1 MRFYVVDAFT
11 GEAFAGN
18 PAGVVVLERDV
29 DAAWMQQ
36 VAGEMKHSETAF
48 VRKNGTTTSLRWF
61 TPATEVDLCGHAT
74 IAATQVLGGTQT
86 YETRSGI
93 LRCTKHEDGWIEMDF
108 PVDEPRETQEDVS
121 RILADED
128 VKPLYVGRSRE
139 NLFVELETPEQVARA
154 TPDLTELK
162 STWTGRMIITASGD
176 PGEPSETDE
185 TGDNTDF
192 VSRFFG
198 PGVGVD
204 EDPVTGSAHCA
215 LAPYWARK
223 LGRKDLTGKQISQR
237 GGIVK
242 TELDNDRVRISGRAV
257 TVVSGELHV

>member
-18 PAGVVVLERDV
+18 PAGVVVLEEPPED
-29 DAAWMQQ
+29 AWMQR
-36 VAGEMKHSETAF
+36 VAAEMKHSETAF
-48 VRKNGTTTSLRWF
+48 VEQGKGQGTTSLRWF

-121 RILADED
+121 HILADEG

-139 NLFVELETPEQVARA
+139 NLFVELERPEQVAQA
-154 TPDLTELK
+154 QPAMQELK
-162 STWTGRMIITASGD
+162 NTWTGRMIITASG
-176 PGEPSETDE
+176 ES
-185 TGDNTDF
+185 GDNADF

-223 LGRKDLTGKQISQR
+223 LGRKDLTGHQISRR

-242 TELDNDRVRISGRAV
+242 TELDSDRVRISGRAV

>member
-18 PAGVVVLERDV
+18 PAGVVVLEGDV
-29 DAAWMQQ
+29 EAAWMQQ
-36 VAGEMKHSETAF
+36 VANEMKHSETAF
-48 VRKNGTTTSLRWF
+48 VRTSDTTTTLRWF

-86 YETRSGI
+86 YETRSG
-93 LRCTKHEDGWIEMDF
+93 LLTCTKHDDGWIEMDF
-108 PVDEPRETQEDVS
+108 PADEPRETQEDVS
-121 RILADED
+121 HILTDD
-128 VKPLYVGRSRE
+128 NMKPLYVGRSRE
-139 NLFVELETPEQVARA
+139 NLFVELETPEQVAQA
-154 TPDLTELK
+154 TPNLVELK
-162 STWTGRMIITASGD
+162 NTWTGRMIITAQGD
-176 PGEPSETDE
+176 ATA
-185 TGDNTDF
+185 DF

-215 LAPYWARK
+215 LAPYWGRK
-223 LGRKDLTGKQISQR
+223 LGRTKLQAHQISRR
-237 GGIVK
+237 GGVVR
-242 TELDNDRVRISGRAV
+242 TELDNDRVRISGQAV

>member
-18 PAGVVVLERDV
+18 PAGVVVLEGDV

-36 VAGEMKHSETAF
+36 VAREMKHSETAF
-48 VRKNGTTTSLRWF
+48 VKKTETTTSLRWF
-61 TPATEVDLCGHAT
+61 TPTTEVDLCGHAT
-74 IAATQVLGGTQT
+74 IAATQVLGGTQK
-86 YETRSGI
+86 YDTRSGI
-93 LRCTKHEDGWIEMDF
+93 LTCTKREDGWIEMDF
-108 PVDEPRETQEDVS
+108 PVDEPRETREDVS
-121 RILADED
+121 HIVANEARF
-128 VKPLYVGRSRE
+128 VGRSRE
-139 NLFVELETPEQVARA
+139 NLFVELGSQEEVARVE
-154 TPDLTELK
+154 PDLDELK
-162 STWTGRMIITASGD
+162 RTWTGRLIVTARSGQH
-176 PGEPSETDE
+176 
-185 TGDNTDF
+185 DF

-223 LGRKDLTGKQISQR
+223 LGRKDLTGKQISRR
-237 GGIVK
+237 GGIVR
-242 TELDNDRVRISGRAV
+242 TELDNDRVLISGQAV